1 MLERLITNRQLGQFV
16 AEHEPE
22 TIIEGGY
29 VSYLIRNGQDIV
41 VSWDYGN
48 VFSCKMYFPTTS
60 EDYEELLTI
69 ASKWNSVHTDWRL
82 VETFAR
88 FRLEQI
94 RQGIDGNLSLAVTG

>member
-1 MLERLITNRQLGQFV
+1 MLEKLITNRQLGQFV
-16 AEHEPE
+16 AEHHPE
-22 TIIEGGY
+22 MIIEGGY
-29 VSYLIRNGQDIV
+29 VFWMIRDGHDLL

-60 EDYEELLTI
+60 EDYEELLAI

-94 RQGIDGNLSLAVTG
+94 KRALDGSQRLAVTG

>member
-1 MLERLITNRQLGQFV
+1 MLDKLITNRQLGQFV
-16 AEHEPE
+16 AEHRPE

-29 VSYLIRNGQDIV
+29 VSYLIRDGQDIV

-48 VFSCKMYFPTTS
+48 VFSCKLYFPTTS
-60 EDYEELLTI
+60 EDYEKLL
-69 ASKWNSVHTDWRL
+69 ALAEKWNSVHGDWRL

-94 RQGIDGNLSLAVTG
+94 KRALDGSQRLAVTG